1 MLITPSILNANFLD
15 IAGEIDRVTGSAD
28 WLHLDVMDGHFVPNL
43 SFGPAMVEA
52 VSKYSDLPID
62 VHLMISN
69 PEKWVNQYIEAGADR
84 ISFHYEATKE
94 WVSIARELKTK
105 NVRPGLAIKPATDF
119 NEIKDLIREF
129 DLLLIM
135 TVEPGFGGQK
145 YITEMTEKIALASE
159 FIRENELDILIQAD
173 GGINL
178 ESINHAYS
186 AGADVFVA
194 GSVVYKSDNPAQIIQ
209 DLRNAVGG

>member
-15 IAGEIDRVTGSAD
+15 MAGEIDRVSSAAD

-52 VSKYSDLPID
+52 VNRHSDLPID
-62 VHLMISN
+62 VHLMIAN
-69 PEKWVNQYIEAGADR
+69 PEEWVNHYVEAGADR

-94 WVSIARELKTK
+94 WVEIARGLKSK
-105 NVRPGLAIKPATDF
+105 GIKPGLAIKPGTDF
-119 NEIKDLIREF
+119 NEVKNLIREF

-145 YITEMTEKIALASE
+145 YINEMTHKIFLARKFISE
-159 FIRENELDILIQAD
+159 NGLDIHIQAD

-178 ESINHAYS
+178 ETINDAFK

-194 GSVVYKSDNPAQIIQ
+194 GSVVYKSENPAQTIQ
-209 DLRNAVGG
+209 NLRNAVGG